1 MESVKAVWWRKTVVV
16 TVTFV
21 LTSQNLVDLAGRSN
35 VVQRESVSQ
44 Q

>member
-1 MESVKAVWWRKTVVV
+1 MESVKAVWWRKTVV